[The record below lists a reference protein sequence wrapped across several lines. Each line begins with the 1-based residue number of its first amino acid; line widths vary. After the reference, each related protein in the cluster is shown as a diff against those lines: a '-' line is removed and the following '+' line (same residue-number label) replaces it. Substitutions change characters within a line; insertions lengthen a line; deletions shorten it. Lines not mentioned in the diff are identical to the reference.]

1 MGVLN
6 LKIVFDSSVLIEIER
21 KNEEAL
27 ELIEEMSSNNEELI
41 ISAVTV
47 SEILIGAY
55 YLGGRESLAA
65 AKTLLAQFRLVL
77 LDAEVADKTAQYVAF
92 LLRNGNSVD
101 FKDVAISATFAVT
114 KSDFLI
120 TQNKKHF
127 EIIPEIGSKA
137 RTISEFRKIYR

>member
-6 LKIVFDSSVLIEIER
+6 LKIVLDSSVLIDIER

-27 ELIEEMSSNNEELI
+27 ELIEDMSSNDEELI

-47 SEILIGAY
+47 SEILTGTY
-55 YLGGRESLAA
+55 YRGGRESLAV
-65 AKTLLAQFRLVL
+65 AKTLLAQFRLVP

-92 LLRNGNSVD
+92 LLRNGSPVD
-101 FKDVAISATFAVT
+101 FKDVAIAATFTVT

-127 EIIPEIGSKA
+127 DILPEIGSKA
-137 RTISEFRKIYR
+137 RTIAEFKKIYA